1 MVGLFTHWQR
11 FLQDN
16 RKEASDI
23 SHPEEVVRRFN
34 SAWIVGDVES
44 VIQLV
49 AEDCVYALHISEELL
64 PFGGETCGRA
74 NIKSALQMMRHQFD
88 YLLYRPGH
96 PTVVGSKVHNQVEF
110 MYRHRKSGEVLTGTF
125 RIVLQVKDG
134 LLVRGDEYH
143 DRAMVETF
151 MRLFAG

>member
-1 MVGLFTHWQR
+1 MVDLVTQWQR
-11 FLQDN
+11 FLHDSS
-16 RKEASDI
+16 KAAPDI
-23 SHPEEVVRRFN
+23 SHPEQVVHKFN
-34 SAWIVGDVES
+34 SAWIVGDVEAA
-44 VIQLV
+44 IQLV

-64 PFGGETCGRA
+64 PFGGETRGRA

-88 YLLYRPGH
+88 YLQYRPGH
-96 PTVVGSKVHNQVEF
+96 PTVDGSKVQNQVEF